1 MNSIMPKN
9 LLTIRIWTDPR
20 LRFRSPLIAMF
31 YLVLLPISDVATAQ
45 SQSIG
50 DTNRR
55 NTSLH
60 GSSVWHQLKN
70 DIRFLVEPIR
80 APKYSFSILRGSS
93 QVQEKSFSY
102 DDLPDRL
109 VVVLTG
115 LHTNRST
122 AVQFA
127 EQIISQS
134 PHAASRVYAV
144 FEYPNDG
151 PIMESATVFREYLRE
166 LYRKSP
172 TTHVT
177 IVAHSMGGL
186 VARYALEEVLPEPKQ
201 DCSVDRLV
209 MIFPPNRG
217 SLLAQYADVLE
228 LPDLLDRLSSSDSPL
243 SSIMDS
249 LVHDGVGEAC
259 DDLTPGSSLLQT
271 LNGNS
276 IPKTVRY
283 SIAVGTAGPIS
294 PTQRLLAGFALGT
307 LRSQYR
313 TDSAEIEWLIDKG
326 DELLRCD
333 ELTQGCG
340 DGAVAVTS
348 ARLPGVRDV
357 AEFPLHHIQWCDPMH
372 GAAIQL
378 RRWVIDRLE

>member
-1 MNSIMPKN
+1 MPKN
-9 LLTIRIWTDPR
+9 RHTMRTGTDPW
-20 LRFRSPLIAMF
+20 LRFRSPLIAI
-31 YLVLLPISDVATAQ
+31 LCLALLLICDVPNAR
-45 SQSIG
+45 SQSLG
-50 DTNRR
+50 DRNRQ
-55 NTSLH
+55 TATLH

-80 APKYSFSILRGSS
+80 APKYSFAILRGSG
-93 QVQEKSFSY
+93 QVQEKPFSF

-122 AVQFA
+122 ALQFA

-134 PHAASRVYAV
+134 PPGASRVYAV

-172 TTHVT
+172 ATHVS

-186 VARYALEEVLPEPKQ
+186 IARYALEEVRPEPLQ

-228 LPDLLDRLSSSDSPL
+228 LPDLLDRLSSNASPL

-259 DDLTPGSSLLQT
+259 DDLIPGSTLLRT
-271 LNGNS
+271 LHGNS

-313 TDSAEIEWLIDKG
+313 TDSAEIEWLMDKG
-326 DELLRCD
+326 EELLRCD

-340 DGAVAVTS
+340 DGAVAIDS

-357 AEFPLHHIQWCDPMH
+357 AEFPLHHIQWCDPKH
-372 GAAIQL
+372 EAAIQL

>member
-1 MNSIMPKN
+1 MPKN
-9 LLTIRIWTDPR
+9 LLTIRTWTDPR
-20 LRFRSPLIAMF
+20 LRFSSPPIAIL
-31 YLVLLPISDVATAQ
+31 YLVLFLISDASTAR
-45 SQSIG
+45 SQSLG
-50 DTNRR
+50 DRNRETTN
-55 NTSLH
+55 LH
-60 GSSVWHQLKN
+60 KSGVWHQLKN

-80 APKYSFSILRGSS
+80 APKYSFAVLRGAG
-93 QVQEKSFSY
+93 QVQEKPFSF
-102 DDLPDRL
+102 DDLPVRL
-109 VVVLTG
+109 VVILAG

-122 AVQFA
+122 ALQFA

-134 PHAASRVYAV
+134 PHAESKAYAV

-186 VARYALEEVLPEPKQ
+186 IARYALEEVRPEPRQ
-201 DCSVDRLV
+201 DCGVDRLV

-228 LPDLLDRLSSSDSPL
+228 LPDLLDRLSSNASPL

-259 DDLTPGSSLLQT
+259 DDLIPGSTLLQT

-276 IPKTVRY
+276 IPKIVRY

-294 PTQRLLAGFALGT
+294 PTQRLLAGFALGS

-313 TDSAEIEWLIDKG
+313 TDSAEIEWLIDQG
-326 DELLRCD
+326 EELLRCD

-340 DGAVAVTS
+340 DGAVAVHS

-357 AEFPLHHIQWCDPMH
+357 AEFPLHHIQWCDPKH
-372 GAAIQL
+372 EAAIQL

>member
-1 MNSIMPKN
+1 MPKN
-9 LLTIRIWTDPR
+9 LLTIRTWTDPR
-20 LRFRSPLIAMF
+20 LRFSSPPIAIL
-31 YLVLLPISDVATAQ
+31 YLVLFLISDASTAR
-45 SQSIG
+45 SQSLG
-50 DTNRR
+50 DRNRETTN
-55 NTSLH
+55 LH
-60 GSSVWHQLKN
+60 KSGVWHQLKN

-80 APKYSFSILRGSS
+80 APKYSFAVLRGAG
-93 QVQEKSFSY
+93 QVQEKPFSF
-102 DDLPDRL
+102 DDLPVRL
-109 VVVLTG
+109 VVILAG

-122 AVQFA
+122 ALQFA

-134 PHAASRVYAV
+134 PHAESKAYAV

-186 VARYALEEVLPEPKQ
+186 IARYALEEVRPEPRQ
-201 DCSVDRLV
+201 DCGVDRLV

-228 LPDLLDRLSSSDSPL
+228 LPDLLDRLSSNASPL

-259 DDLTPGSSLLQT
+259 DDLIPGSTLLQT

-294 PTQRLLAGFALGT
+294 PTQRLLAGFALGS

-313 TDSAEIEWLIDKG
+313 TDSAEIEWLIDQG
-326 DELLRCD
+326 EELLRCD

-340 DGAVAVTS
+340 DGAVAVHS

-357 AEFPLHHIQWCDPMH
+357 AKFSLHHIQWCDPKH
-372 GAAIQL
+372 EAAIQL